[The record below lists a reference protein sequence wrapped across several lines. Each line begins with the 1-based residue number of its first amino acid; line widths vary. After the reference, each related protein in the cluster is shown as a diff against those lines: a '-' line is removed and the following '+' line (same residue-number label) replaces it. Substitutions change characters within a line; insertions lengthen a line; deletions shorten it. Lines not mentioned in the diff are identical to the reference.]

1 MWRIEETDTYFCVYD
16 DKMNFIQAFPKDEF
30 DFSYDEFDFE
40 IKKGDDFH
48 FVISKDN
55 AVFIKF

>member
-30 DFSYDEFDFE
+30 DFE